1 MLSDRVIIM
10 ALAANVEPSPG
21 NGAEVTF
28 SYAGTT
34 AALAEVANLDGQ
46 TTAVDLE
53 RWIVARGGYVHASIA
68 RPWYVALP
76 RETWVRFVDLA

>member
-46 TTAVDLE
+46 TTAG
-53 RWIVARGGYVHASIA
+53 WISSDGSWRVAAMCMPVSPGPGTSPFRAKPG
-68 RPWYVALP
+68 
-76 RETWVRFVDLA
+76 